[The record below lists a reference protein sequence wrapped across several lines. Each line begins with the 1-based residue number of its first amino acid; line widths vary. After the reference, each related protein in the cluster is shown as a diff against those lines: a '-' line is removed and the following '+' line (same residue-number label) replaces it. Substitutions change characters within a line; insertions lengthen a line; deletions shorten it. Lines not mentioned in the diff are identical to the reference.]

1 MQIGFHPDGAS
12 RFLCEDEGRLTGMK
26 RLAFLAFGAMVLVL
40 WMCGRGGPPIY
51 AASASF
57 AAEQSA
63 GAASQAAVHPGDP
76 VGAQVYAEH
85 CAICHGDQRE
95 GIQPGFPP
103 LLGLARHLND
113 HQINDLIHNGKGR
126 MPGFPNLPQPE
137 VTGLLHFLANDY
149 IAAATTADA
158 LTAATAAHPSAPSG
172 VGAALFQQNCAF
184 CHGRDTQGGESG
196 PDLTRSKLV
205 QADVMGDK
213 ISEVVRNGRPEKK
226 MPAFNFS
233 KQELL
238 DLADFIHAQEARAV
252 AQKGKRKGVDVSDLQ
267 TGNVEAGK
275 QYFNG
280 AGTCATCHSAQGD
293 LAGVAS
299 RYEGLQ
305 LEQRMLYPRDAK
317 SRVTVTLPSGE
328 RITGTVAYRDEFTVA
343 LRDAGGMYRS
353 WPITRVKYTLD
364 SPVTAH
370 AELFG
375 KYTDDDIHNLMAYLQ
390 TLR

>member
-1 MQIGFHPDGAS
+1 M
-12 RFLCEDEGRLTGMK
+12 FLTFWAAVC
-26 RLAFLAFGAMVLVL
+26 VL
-40 WMCGRGGPPIY
+40 WTCERGGAPIY
-51 AASASF
+51 AASASSVGL
-57 AAEQSA
+57 SA
-63 GAASQAAVHPGDP
+63 GAAAQTTSGHPGDP
-76 VGAQVYAEH
+76 VGAQAYAEH

-103 LLGLARHLND
+103 LRGLARHLND
-113 HQINDLIHNGKGR
+113 SQISDLIHNGKGR

-137 VTGLLHFLANDY
+137 VAGLLRFLANDF

-158 LTAATAAHPSAPSG
+158 LSTTTPAAHPAATSG
-172 VGAALFQQNCAF
+172 VGGALFQQNCAF

-205 QADVMGDK
+205 QSDVMGDK

-238 DLADFIHAQEARAV
+238 DLAEFIHAQEARAV
-252 AQKGKRKGVDVSDLQ
+252 AQKGKRKGVDVADLQ
-267 TGNVEAGK
+267 TGNVEAGQ

-280 AGTCATCHSAQGD
+280 AGTCSTCHSARGD
-293 LAGVAS
+293 LAGIAS

-343 LRDAGGMYRS
+343 LRDAGGVYRS
-353 WPITRVKYTLD
+353 WAVGRVKYSLD

-370 AELFG
+370 AELFS
-375 KYTDDDIHNLMAYLQ
+375 KYTDEDIHNLMAYLQ